1 MLTFIVFIISL
12 TLIVFL
18 FIMKGL
24 EIYHGRK
31 FFLEDFFLEC
41 DAWILKNLQQTK
53 FWWSQV
59 NFKNTRLIFSWI
71 IVNIRKFIIK
81 IKKRFDNKPSGFFI
95 KKEQCSNI
103 NLNSRGTVSFFLKNV
118 SEHKK
123 QLREKKNIKSV
134 E

>member
-1 MLTFIVFIISL
+1 MQAQVQ
-12 TLIVFL
+12 
-18 FIMKGL
+18 K
-24 EIYHGRK
+24 K
-31 FFLEDFFLEC
+31 QED
-41 DAWILKNLQQTK
+41 K
-53 FWWSQV
+53 SQV
-59 NFKNTRLIFSWI
+59 NSKNTRLIFSWI